1 MASTVTS
8 GVTITNDT
16 STATALYPTFTSA
29 TTGSVSGLN
38 VTSTKLTFTPT
49 TGTLV
54 TPNVEASNGM
64 IVNSKTVTTNY
75 SIPSG
80 SNALAA
86 GPITVASGA
95 SVTIPSGSRWVV
107 L

>member
-1 MASTVTS
+1 
-8 GVTITNDT
+8 
-16 STATALYPTFTSA
+16 
-29 TTGSVSGLN
+29 
-38 VTSTKLTFTPT
+38 
-49 TGTLV
+49 
-54 TPNVEASNGM
+54 M

-75 SIPSG
+75 SIPVG

-95 SVTIPSGSRWVV
+95 TVTIPSGSRWVV